1 MTLNLILSLG
11 LIILGFIFKAI
22 CDNLKFHWPISI
34 FNRPKLE
41 RWWGPSSWTN
51 CYKDHDYTLGPKFF
65 GSTTFLIM
73 FTSAWHFFDFLRSI
87 AFISAFTS
95 YAFIHF
101 WIYLVITF
109 VIFTMGSITFEGL
122 YGEVFRKINKD

>member
-1 MTLNLILSLG
+1 MTANLILSVI
-11 LIILGFIFKAI
+11 LILLGFYFKAI
-22 CDNLKFHWPISI
+22 CDNLKFHWPVSI

-51 CYKDHDYTLGPKFF
+51 CYKDHDYTLGRKFF

-73 FTSAWHFFDFLRSI
+73 FTSAWHCFDFLRSI

-95 YAFIHF
+95 FAFNHDFIS
-101 WIYLVITF
+101 YLISTLL
-109 VIFTMGSITFEGL
+109 IFIAGSVLFEGF
-122 YGEVFRKINKD
+122 YSNIFNKD